1 MRRRFWDCICRKCEK
16 IRPSFSIKALFK
28 NRFFKMPAINTLLAQ
43 RVLETALLCAQRALT
58 IAELRV
64 LFDGDLGADTIKD
77 CLLELQQRWS
87 GRGVELVMVASGW
100 RFQSRAD
107 MREFLDRLNPEKIP
121 PYKSAELQVLATI
134 AWRQPVTLGDIADI
148 RGVTA
153 TSADII
159 KRFEDRGWIEVVG
172 RRETSGA
179 RLFGTTRKFLDDLG
193 LASLQDLPALD
204 ELATSAPPDFERLAL
219 KHPELDWSTLPEL
232 NAPEASEVAPVAEA
246 ASVQETVL
254 AEAQK
259 SNPAEADSVET
270 NTVEANTSQL
280 EPTPAQPSLEPAATA
295 AEEEQAN
302 SSEFSPVPQPPASTE
317 DDPI

>member
-1 MRRRFWDCICRKCEK
+1 
-16 IRPSFSIKALFK
+16 
-28 NRFFKMPAINTLLAQ
+28 MPAVNTLLAQ

-232 NAPEASEVAPVAEA
+232 NAPEASEAAPTQEA
-246 ASVQETVL
+246 ALVG
-254 AEAQK
+254 APK
-259 SNPAEADSVET
+259 SSP
-270 NTVEANTSQL
+270 VEAGSVGTNIVEPNTSTP
-280 EPTPAQPSLEPAATA
+280 EPKPAQPSLEPAATA
-295 AEEEQAN
+295 AEEELGN
-302 SSEFSPVPQPPASTE
+302 SSEFSPASHTPESTE
-317 DDPI
+317 HDLI